1 MDSALSTTSSIMSH
15 LSSSK
20 SSLPRTESAIFAQE
34 TDQFVELS
42 STKLVVVMCG
52 LPARGKSYI
61 SKKIRRYLNWMGV
74 HCEVFNVG
82 NHRRKQVTGAADH
95 TFFDQKNEKN
105 NNLRTQLAMDVLDE
119 LIGWLNHGGGHVGI
133 HDATNTTRARRLQ
146 ILERLSKEPNM
157 TVLFIES
164 ICSNDDILHQN
175 IQLKL
180 QSPDYK
186 NSPADQALEDFKAR
200 LASYEEVYEGLNEKV
215 DRKVPYV
222 QLIDIGERVIANAI
236 HGYLPSQIVF
246 YLMNYHTSP
255 RKIWLTRHGEST
267 DNMLGRIG
275 GDASL
280 SRNGYNFADDL
291 VDFMLEQSSNL
302 RDDHESLDDSDPHE
316 PGHASSSSSIPTGT
330 PRKFQVWSSCL
341 ARAIETVSPLIGKCR
356 SMGDKSPIIKAHRIR
371 ALNELFAGSCEGMT
385 YQQIKTVLPEEF
397 KARERNKLTY
407 RYPNGGES
415 YVDLIER
422 LRPIIIELERES
434 SDVLVV
440 AHNAVVRTIIGYFT
454 DTPSEELPF
463 LEVPLHQ
470 IICLIPTPFGC
481 EVKLYPLG
489 ENCSNSFDSTH

>member
-1 MDSALSTTSSIMSH
+1 MELSTT
-15 LSSSK
+15 
-20 SSLPRTESAIFAQE
+20 R
-34 TDQFVELS
+34 
-42 STKLVVVMCG
+42 LVVVMCG

-82 NHRRKQVTGAADH
+82 NYRRKQVTGASDH

-105 NNLRTQLAMDVLDE
+105 NNLRTQLAMDVLEE
-119 LIGWLNHGGGHVGI
+119 LIAWLNHGGGHVGI
-133 HDATNTTRARRLQ
+133 HDATNTTRARRAQ

-157 TVLFIES
+157 TVLFVES
-164 ICSNDDILHQN
+164 ICSNDDILQQN

-180 QSPDYK
+180 QSPDYR
-186 NSPADQALEDFKAR
+186 NSAPDQALEDFKAR
-200 LASYEEVYEGLNEKV
+200 LASYEEVYEGLNEKI

-246 YLMNYHTSP
+246 YLMNYHTCP

-280 SRNGYNFADDL
+280 SRNGYDFADDL
-291 VDFMLEQSSNL
+291 VDFMLEQAAEPLPEDENGHTNL
-302 RDDHESLDDSDPHE
+302 GQS
-316 PGHASSSSSIPTGT
+316 TGT
-330 PRKFQVWSSCL
+330 HPQHPHKFQVWSSCL
-341 ARAIETVSPLIGKCR
+341 ARAIETVNPLIAKCR

-371 ALNELFAGSCEGMT
+371 ALNELYAGSCEGMT

-397 KARERNKLTY
+397 KAREKNKLHY

-422 LRPIIIELERES
+422 LRPIIELEREN
-434 SDVLVV
+434 SDVLIV

-470 IICLIPTPFGC
+470 VICLIPTPFGC
-481 EVKLYPLG
+481 EVKHYPLG
-489 ENCSNSFDSTH
+489 QLGSNSFDSTH

>member
-1 MDSALSTTSSIMSH
+1 MDSALSTTSSVMSH

-20 SSLPRTESAIFAQE
+20 SSLPRTESLIFAQE

-61 SKKIRRYLNWMGV
+61 SKKLRRYLNWMGV

-82 NHRRKQVTGAADH
+82 NYRRTQVTGAADH

-105 NNLRTQLAMDVLDE
+105 NNLRTQLAMDVLEE
-119 LIGWLNHGGGHVGI
+119 LIHWLNHGGGHVGI
-133 HDATNTTRARRLQ
+133 HDATNTTRARRSQ
-146 ILERLSKEPNM
+146 ILERISREKNM
-157 TVLFIES
+157 TVLFVES

-180 QSPDYK
+180 QSPDYR
-186 NSPADQALEDFKAR
+186 NSAPDQALEDFKAR
-200 LASYEEVYEGLNEKV
+200 LASYEEVYEGLNEKI

-246 YLMNYHTSP
+246 YLMNYHTCP

-280 SRNGYNFADDL
+280 SRNGYDFSDDL
-291 VDFMLEQSSNL
+291 VDFMLEQSSATST
-302 RDDHESLDDSDPHE
+302 ESAAENITSNM
-316 PGHASSSSSIPTGT
+316 ASSSSSQQGRS
-330 PRKFQVWSSCL
+330 RKFQVWSSCL
-341 ARAIETVSPLIGKCR
+341 ARAIETVNPLIGKCR
-356 SMGDKSPIIKAHRIR
+356 SMGDRSPIIKAHRIR

-422 LRPIIIELERES
+422 LRPIIIELEREN
-434 SDVLVV
+434 SDVLIV

-454 DTPSEELPF
+454 DTSSEELPF

-470 IICLIPTPFGC
+470 VICLVPTPFGC
-481 EVKLYPLG
+481 EVTHYPLG
-489 ENCSNSFDSTH
+489 ETGSNSFDSTH